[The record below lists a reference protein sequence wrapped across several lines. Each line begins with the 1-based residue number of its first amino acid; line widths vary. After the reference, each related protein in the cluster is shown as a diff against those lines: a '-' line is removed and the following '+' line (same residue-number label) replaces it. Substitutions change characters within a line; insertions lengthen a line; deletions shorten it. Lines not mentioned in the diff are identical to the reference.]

1 MHGSHDEGSKA
12 EEKWNLQFGDYRAYS
27 GARSRAEE
35 AEAVA
40 LESMGKAELR
50 KDPGHR
56 WSVLACSASR
66 SVTTPIGRISH
77 TEREHQHSRTATP
90 SLKRGSIIRR
100 VSGT

>member
-1 MHGSHDEGSKA
+1 M

-27 GARSRAEE
+27 GARSGAGE

-40 LESMGKAELR
+40 WESVGKAELW

-66 SVTTPIGRISH
+66 GITTPIGRISSTLRGNTNTVGRPPLAKRWQH
-77 TEREHQHSRTATP
+77 HEEGLWYLERTLQ
-90 SLKRGSIIRR
+90 
-100 VSGT
+100 